1 MRELNRQ
8 ETKEIQGLSILAMVL
23 LHLFCTY
30 NYEGKFIPLVML
42 QGVPLVFYFAQFGD
56 FCVFAFAFC
65 SGYGHMAQYEKKKG
79 WVFVEGQLRKLL
91 SVLIVY
97 WTVLAAFSI
106 VGLVLGKGDVIPGS
120 VSRFLANVFLLTSSY
135 NGAWWYISVYAVL
148 ILLSPVLLKITDR
161 LHTFFVLGAGAVLY
175 TGAYYLRFFVHT
187 DIAPVTW
194 LGPFGMTLFEY
205 LAGAVCR
212 RRKWFSMIS
221 SRLNRLP
228 RGILTVLSG
237 VILAVLIYAHTKIE
251 PSLFIAPANGFAVLV
266 ILHELSLPRVVGG
279 VLSFFSE
286 HSTNIWLTHMF
297 FYQGLFP
304 GLVYRAKYPLFIYL
318 FMLGI
323 CTVVSYALHLVEK
336 PLQELVIK
344 HAK

>member
-1 MRELNRQ
+1 MRELTRQ

-42 QGVPLVFYFAQFGD
+42 QGIPLVFYFAQFGD

-79 WVFVEGQLRKLL
+79 RGFAEGQLRKLL

-106 VGLVLGKGDVIPGS
+106 VGLVCGKADVIPGS
-120 VSRFLANVFLLTSSY
+120 VPRFLANAFLLTSSY

-148 ILLSPVLLKITDR
+148 VLLSPILLKITDR
-161 LHTFFVLGAGAVLY
+161 IPAFIVLGAGAVLY

-212 RRKWFSMIS
+212 RRNWFSMIS

-251 PSLFIAPANGFAVLV
+251 PSLFIAPANGFAILV

-323 CTVVSYALHLVEK
+323 CTVVSYALQLVEK